1 MGFGDAGSTMRLMI
15 YSHDTFGL
23 GNIRRI
29 LALCKHLQESCPDI
43 SILVVSGSP
52 MLHSFRIPE
61 EMDYIKLP
69 CLKRSGSGDLKVRTL
84 NIELTDAV
92 KLRSAIIRAA
102 VENFKPDVLLVDKK
116 PAGLAGELIAGL
128 RHLKVYSPA
137 ARILLV
143 LRDILDRPE
152 TTINNWKRQAF
163 YETIE
168 LYYDRVL
175 IFGDPR
181 IFDAIKEYQV
191 PEIIQNRVSF
201 CGYIGRKLEHG
212 DRENLRKK
220 LNVSEREKLVLVTT
234 GGGEDGYHLIETYL
248 TAIQRKMQAANVRT
262 VVITGPELS
271 ASRRE
276 KVRELA
282 HASNS
287 VQLLE
292 FTSQMMRYLAAAD
305 VVVSMAGYN
314 TVCELLSLGKRAV
327 LIPRV
332 APVEEQLIRAKLLS
346 DRSIFPMIHPAQL
359 NPELLMRA
367 VEAQLDSLDTPLA
380 TDGVVDLNG
389 LEYFT
394 RMVQSWTDANHSDS
408 PAGMDNHTPVQQA

>member
-1 MGFGDAGSTMRLMI
+1 MRLMI

-29 LALCKHLQESCPDI
+29 LALCKHVQESCPDI
-43 SILVVSGSP
+43 STLIVSGSP

-69 CLKRSGSGDLKVRTL
+69 CLKRSEGGDLEVRTL
-84 NIELTDAV
+84 DMELTDAV
-92 KLRSAIIRAA
+92 KLRSEIVRAT

-152 TTINNWKRQAF
+152 TTIKNWRRQAF

-181 IFDAIKEYQV
+181 VFDAVKEYQI

-201 CGYIGRKLEHG
+201 CGYIGRTFRG
-212 DRENLRKK
+212 RSRENLRKE
-220 LNVSEREKLVLVTT
+220 LNVSEHEKLVLVTT

-248 TAIQRKMQAANVRT
+248 TAVQREMQITHTRT
-262 VVITGPELS
+262 VVITGPELG

-276 KVRELA
+276 KLQNLA
-282 HASNS
+282 RTSHS
-287 VQLLE
+287 VQIIE
-292 FTSQMMRYLAAAD
+292 FTSHMMSYLAAAD
-305 VVVSMAGYN
+305 IVVSMAGYN

-327 LIPRV
+327 LVPRV
-332 APVEEQLIRAKLLS
+332 SPVEEQLIRAKLLA
-346 DRSIFPMIHPAQL
+346 DRSLFQMIHPDQL
-359 NPELLMRA
+359 NPGLLMQA
-367 VEAQLDSLDTPLA
+367 VEAQLHSLNTPLK
-380 TDGVVDLNG
+380 TEGVIDLNG
-389 LEYFT
+389 LQYFT
-394 RMVQSWTDANHSDS
+394 RMVQSWAATNHSDS
-408 PAGMDNHTPVQQA
+408 PVEMNNTTSTQQA

>member
-1 MGFGDAGSTMRLMI
+1 MLI

-43 SILVVSGSP
+43 SMLIVSGSP

-69 CLKRSGSGDLKVRTL
+69 CLKRSEAGDLKVRTL
-84 NIELTDAV
+84 DMELTDAV
-92 KLRSAIIRAA
+92 KLRSEIIHAA

-116 PAGLAGELIAGL
+116 PAGLAGELIASL
-128 RHLKVYSPA
+128 RYLKVYSPA

-152 TTINNWKRQAF
+152 ITINNWRRQAF

-175 IFGDPR
+175 IFGDSR
-181 IFDAIKEYQV
+181 IFDAVKEYQI
-191 PEIIQNRVSF
+191 PGMIQNRVSF

-212 DRENLRKK
+212 SRESLRKE
-220 LNVSEREKLVLVTT
+220 LNVSEHEKLVLVTT
-234 GGGEDGYHLIETYL
+234 GGGQDGYHLIDTYL
-248 TAIQRKMQAANVRT
+248 TAVQRELQVTDTRT
-262 VVITGPELS
+262 VVITGPELD
-271 ASRRE
+271 ASRRQ
-276 KVRELA
+276 KLRDRA
-282 HASNS
+282 RTSNS

-292 FTSQMMRYLAAAD
+292 FTSHMMSYLAAAD

-327 LIPRV
+327 LVPRV
-332 APVEEQLIRAKLLS
+332 VPVEEQLIRAQLLS
-346 DRSIFPMIHPAQL
+346 DRSLFQMIHPGQL
-359 NPELLMRA
+359 NPKRLMQA
-367 VEAQLDSLDTPLA
+367 VKSQLDSLGTPLN
-380 TDGVVDLNG
+380 TEGIIDLNG
-389 LEYFT
+389 LQYFT
-394 RMVQSWTDANHSDS
+394 RMVQSWAAANNSDI
-408 PAGMDNHTPVQQA
+408 PAGMYHRTPVQQA